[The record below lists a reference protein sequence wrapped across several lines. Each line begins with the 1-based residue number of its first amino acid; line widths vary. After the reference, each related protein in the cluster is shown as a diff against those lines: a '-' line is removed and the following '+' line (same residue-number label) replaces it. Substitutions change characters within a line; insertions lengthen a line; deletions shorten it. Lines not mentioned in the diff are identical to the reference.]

1 MGNKKIIAKESNA
14 TVALVVLCQDYILY
28 DEELKNNANLKKKL
42 HDDDLWLE
50 LSKHLYG
57 KIKEYMER
65 QRVVEGEYDEF
76 EDVGVQEVEVLM
88 FALNMDNRFEIN
100 DMILDT
106 VEDWIKFKGK
116 K

>member
-1 MGNKKIIAKESNA
+1 MGNKKTIAKESNT

-28 DEELKNNANLKKKL
+28 DEELTNNTHLKKKL
-42 HDDDLWLE
+42 HDDELWLE

-57 KIKEYMER
+57 KIKEHMER

-76 EDVGVQEVEVLM
+76 EDIDIQEVEVLA
-88 FALNMDNRFEIN
+88 FALNMDNRFELN

-106 VEDWIKFKGK
+106 VENWVKFKGK